1 MVCTQ
6 NKPTRTRE
14 HEHAS
19 VQRRGDLGWGPQ
31 VTAREPAG
39 WASRAPRWARRADTS
54 YRAVLRRL
62 EPLPGIAGKTRM
74 LHANPPP
81 PPTAARDWKPKQT
94 TQQAPPCMFWQ
105 QYHSR
110 LPGLTSPK
118 PGTPRDEGCFC
129 INKTFRGKRK
139 KNQIYFL
146 LEEGKKPSHLRVLWV
161 WWSCQTT
168 SKLSPGL
175 TSPKISDPLGA
186 EVQVGPTVGGN

>member
-1 MVCTQ
+1 MGTSGHCQ
-6 NKPTRTRE
+6 R
-14 HEHAS
+14 AS
-19 VQRRGDLGWGPQ
+19 WMGILGPSVGEESRHVLQGCPQ
-31 VTAREPAG
+31 AAGATAWHSGQEED
-39 WASRAPRWARRADTS
+39 ASC
-54 YRAVLRRL
+54 
-62 EPLPGIAGKTRM
+62 K
-74 LHANPPP
+74 PPP

-146 LEEGKKPSHLRVLWV
+146 LEEEKKPSHLRVLWV

-175 TSPKISDPLGA
+175 TSPEIPDPSGA
-186 EVQVGPTVGGN
+186 EVQVGPTLGGTE